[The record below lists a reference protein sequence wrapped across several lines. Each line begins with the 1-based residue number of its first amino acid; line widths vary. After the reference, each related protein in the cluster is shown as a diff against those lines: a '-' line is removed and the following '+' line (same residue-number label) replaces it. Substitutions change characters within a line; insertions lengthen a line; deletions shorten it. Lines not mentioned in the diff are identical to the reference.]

1 MAVSAQ
7 KAKAPIES
15 VIVSPINESVTFGPN
30 NTIIY
35 RVGADDLSYLL
46 PQDSYFT
53 MDCVFTIT
61 TKATAAPTQDIII
74 RAAPMFF
81 DNVRVI
87 HAGNEVYYSQYNVA
101 QQFLDYVKTGSD
113 LLDRDYYQYKTHNTY
128 QTLLDN
134 PTFSTPLV
142 IKSSEWVENG
152 DNTHYKC
159 EKKGIIILLGQILKI
174 FSQCDMIPLKYLAQ
188 QVEFRFML
196 AKPEDFMCCATK
208 TTGPSPKVVNFYDI
222 RGNKNTTSRYA
233 NEEQFTDYAALSY
246 TINKSRFYM
255 FGAAIDPGYDAV
267 LSTENQT
274 GAAKMWRYLQPRI
287 NMRNMPSSPT
297 GYYISNFQ
305 CITENTDKMFV
316 WATRNTNYSV
326 AIRPKVNNCNIRFGP
341 YQIPKSPT
349 SEDNWT
355 KPVIYKAL
363 VDDTLEY
370 STAYYT
376 CTNEDL
382 SNSYRPL
389 PAVFDTVGTG
399 AGALS
404 EHDTHILI
412 AGSFTT
418 DDNKLGSNSKAWN
431 SQYNLHYNLESAE
444 DPFILIL
451 AVDTEYVLTL
461 KNGMLTSTNL

>member
-15 VIVSPINESVTFGPN
+15 VIVSPINESVTFSPN

-35 RVGADDLSYLL
+35 RIGSDDLSYLL
-46 PQDSYFT
+46 PQDSYFN
-53 MDCVFTIT
+53 MDVRFVFNN
-61 TKATAAPTQDIII
+61 ADQPDQDLII
-74 RAAPMFF
+74 RASPMFF

-87 HAGNEVYYSQYNVA
+87 HAGNEVYYSQYNIA

-113 LLDRDYYQYKTHNTY
+113 LLDRDFCQYATHDTY
-128 QTLLDN
+128 EENNKSPTMSSPLIIKQNEWIPDDENN
-134 PTFSTPLV
+134 PTQYTCV
-142 IKSSEWVENG
+142 KR
-152 DNTHYKC
+152 
-159 EKKGIIILLGQILKI
+159 GITMRLGQVIKI
-174 FSQCDMIPLKYLAQ
+174 FSQCDMMPLKYLAQ

-196 AKPEDFMCCATK
+196 AKPEDFMCTI
-208 TTGPSPKVVNFYDI
+208 TDDGNNFYPLK
-222 RGNKNTTSRYA
+222 GNVNA
-233 NEEQFTDYAALSY
+233 NFIEEPQFPDFGSLSY
-246 TINKSRFYM
+246 TVEKSRFYM

-287 NMRNMPSSPT
+287 NLRNMPKSSP

-316 WATRNTNYSV
+316 WATRDTNY
-326 AIRPKVNNCNIRFGP
+326 ACTIRPKITNCNIRFGP
-341 YQIPKSPT
+341 YQIPKAPT
-349 SEDNWT
+349 AEDNWT
-355 KPVIYKAL
+355 KPALYKAL

-376 CTNEDL
+376 VTNKELANSYPVLPVSRTVNNED
-382 SNSYRPL
+382 
-389 PAVFDTVGTG
+389 VFDNTY
-399 AGALS
+399 
-404 EHDTHILI
+404 HDTHIII

-418 DDNKLGSNSKAWN
+418 DDDKLGSNSKAWN
-431 SQYNLHYNLESAE
+431 SQYNLHYNLESE
-444 DPFILIL
+444 EPPFIWVF

>member
-15 VIVSPINESVTFGPN
+15 VIVSPINESVTFSPN

-35 RVGADDLSYLL
+35 RIGSDDLSYLL
-46 PQDSYFT
+46 PQDSYFN
-53 MDCVFTIT
+53 MDVRFVFDNT
-61 TKATAAPTQDIII
+61 TKPTQDLIV
-74 RAAPMFF
+74 RSSPMFF

-87 HAGNEVYYSQYNVA
+87 HAGNEVYYSQYNIA

-113 LLDRDYYQYKTHNTY
+113 LLDRDFCQYATHDTY
-128 QTLLDN
+128 KEN
-134 PTFSTPLV
+134 KK
-142 IKSSEWVENG
+142 IKSMSSPLIIKADEWEAQG
-152 DNTHYKC
+152 THYTCVKR
-159 EKKGIIILLGQILKI
+159 GITMRLGQVIKI
-174 FSQCDMIPLKYLAQ
+174 FSQCDMMPLKYLAQ

-196 AKPEDFMCCATK
+196 AKPEDFMCTVQK
-208 TTGPSPKVVNFYDI
+208 DKDNFYPLK
-222 RGNKNTTSRYA
+222 GNVNTKFIS
-233 NEEQFTDYAALSY
+233 EPQFTNFGSLSY
-246 TINKSRFYM
+246 TVEKSRFYM

-287 NMRNMPSSPT
+287 NLRNMPTSSP

-316 WATRNTNYSV
+316 WATRDTNY
-326 AIRPKVNNCNIRFGP
+326 ACTIRPKITNCNIRFGP
-341 YQIPKSPT
+341 YQIPKAPT
-349 SEDNWT
+349 AEDNWT
-355 KPVIYKAL
+355 KPTLYKAL

-376 CTNEDL
+376 ITNKEL
-382 SNSYRPL
+382 ANSYPVL
-389 PAVFDTVGTG
+389 PASRIDGGGGNSDVFDNTY
-399 AGALS
+399 
-404 EHDTHILI
+404 HDTHIMI

-418 DDNKLGSNSKAWN
+418 DDDKLGSNSKAWN
-431 SQYNLHYNLESAE
+431 SQYNLHYNLETE
-444 DPFILIL
+444 EPPFIWVF

>member
-15 VIVSPINESVTFGPN
+15 VIVSPINESVTFSPN

-35 RVGADDLSYLL
+35 RIGSDDLSYLL
-46 PQDSYFT
+46 PQDSYFN
-53 MDCVFTIT
+53 MDVRFVFNNA
-61 TKATAAPTQDIII
+61 TKPDQDLII
-74 RAAPMFF
+74 RASPMFF

-87 HAGNEVYYSQYNVA
+87 HAGNEVYYSQYNIA

-113 LLDRDYYQYKTHNTY
+113 LLDRDFCQYATHDTY
-128 QTLLDN
+128 EENNKKESMSSPLIIKQNEWIPDDEDN
-134 PTFSTPLV
+134 PTQYTCV
-142 IKSSEWVENG
+142 KR
-152 DNTHYKC
+152 
-159 EKKGIIILLGQILKI
+159 GITMRLGQVIKI
-174 FSQCDMIPLKYLAQ
+174 FSQCDMMPLKYLAQ

-196 AKPEDFMCCATK
+196 AKPEDFMCTI
-208 TTGPSPKVVNFYDI
+208 TDDGNNFYPLK
-222 RGNKNTTSRYA
+222 GNENAKFII
-233 NEEQFTDYAALSY
+233 EPEFTNFGSLSY
-246 TINKSRFYM
+246 TVEKSRFYM

-287 NMRNMPSSPT
+287 NLRNMPKSSP

-316 WATRNTNYSV
+316 WATRDTNY
-326 AIRPKVNNCNIRFGP
+326 ACTIRPKITNCNIRFGP
-341 YQIPKSPT
+341 YQIPKAPT
-349 SEDNWT
+349 AEDNWT
-355 KPVIYKAL
+355 KPALYKAL

-376 CTNEDL
+376 VTNKEL
-382 SNSYRPL
+382 ANSYPVL
-389 PAVFDTVGTG
+389 PSSRTVDNSDVFEDTF
-399 AGALS
+399 
-404 EHDTHILI
+404 HDTHIMI

-418 DDNKLGSNSKAWN
+418 DDDKLGSNSKAWN
-431 SQYNLHYNLESAE
+431 SQYNLHYNLESE
-444 DPFILIL
+444 EPPFIWVF

>member
-15 VIVSPINESVTFGPN
+15 VIVSPINESVTFSPN

-35 RVGADDLSYLL
+35 RIGSDDLSYLL
-46 PQDSYFT
+46 PQDSYFN
-53 MDCVFTIT
+53 MDVRFVFNSAVKPI
-61 TKATAAPTQDIII
+61 QNLII
-74 RAAPMFF
+74 RASPMFF

-87 HAGNEVYYSQYNVA
+87 HAGNEVYYSQYNIA

-113 LLDRDYYQYKTHNTY
+113 LLDRDFCQYATHDTY
-128 QTLLDN
+128 EENNKSPSMSSPLIIKQDEWIPDDENN
-134 PTFSTPLV
+134 PTQYTCV
-142 IKSSEWVENG
+142 KR
-152 DNTHYKC
+152 
-159 EKKGIIILLGQILKI
+159 GITMRLGQVIKI
-174 FSQCDMIPLKYLAQ
+174 FSQCDMMPLKYLAQ

-196 AKPEDFMCCATK
+196 AKPEDFMCTIEND
-208 TTGPSPKVVNFYDI
+208 GNNFYPLK
-222 RGNKNTTSRYA
+222 GNINA
-233 NEEQFTDYAALSY
+233 NFISEPQFINFGSLTY
-246 TINKSRFYM
+246 TVEKSRFYM

-287 NMRNMPSSPT
+287 NLRNMPKSSP

-316 WATRNTNYSV
+316 WATRDTNY
-326 AIRPKVNNCNIRFGP
+326 ACTIRPKITNCNIRFGP
-341 YQIPKSPT
+341 YQIPKAPT
-349 SEDNWT
+349 AEDNWT
-355 KPVIYKAL
+355 KPALYKAL

-376 CTNEDL
+376 VTNKELANSYPVLPVSRTGDNED
-382 SNSYRPL
+382 
-389 PAVFDTVGTG
+389 VFENTY
-399 AGALS
+399 
-404 EHDTHILI
+404 HDTHIMI

-418 DDNKLGSNSKAWN
+418 DDDKLGSNSKAWN
-431 SQYNLHYNLESAE
+431 SQYNLHYNLESE
-444 DPFILIL
+444 EPPFIWVF

>member
-15 VIVSPINESVTFGPN
+15 VIVSPINESVTFSPN

-35 RVGADDLSYLL
+35 RIGSDDLSYLL
-46 PQDSYFT
+46 PQDSYFN
-53 MDCVFTIT
+53 MDVKFVFNNG
-61 TKATAAPTQDIII
+61 TKPDQDLII

-87 HAGNEVYYSQYNVA
+87 HAGNEVYYSQYNIA

-113 LLDRDYYQYKTHNTY
+113 LLNRDFCQYATHDTY
-128 QTLLDN
+128 EEN
-134 PTFSTPLV
+134 NESPSMSSPLI
-142 IKSSEWVENG
+142 IKQNEWIGNG
-152 DNTHYKC
+152 TGEGGETGATQFTCVKR
-159 EKKGIIILLGQILKI
+159 GITMRLGQVIKI
-174 FSQCDMIPLKYLAQ
+174 FSQCDMMPLKYLAQ

-196 AKPEDFMCCATK
+196 AKPEDFICTIEDI
-208 TTGPSPKVVNFYDI
+208 GNNFYPLK
-222 RGNKNTTSRYA
+222 GNEDDK
-233 NEEQFTDYAALSY
+233 FTIEPPLTNFGSLSY
-246 TINKSRFYM
+246 TVEKSRFYM

-287 NMRNMPSSPT
+287 NLRNMPESSP

-316 WATRNTNYSV
+316 WATRDTNY
-326 AIRPKVNNCNIRFGP
+326 ACTIRPKITNCNIRFGP

-349 SEDNWT
+349 AEDNWT
-355 KPVIYKAL
+355 KPALYKAL

-376 CTNEDL
+376 VTNKEL
-382 SNSYRPL
+382 ASSYPVL
-389 PAVFDTVGTG
+389 PASRTENNEEVFDVTR
-399 AGALS
+399 
-404 EHDTHILI
+404 HDTHIIL

-418 DDNKLGSNSKAWN
+418 DDDKLGSNSKAWN
-431 SQYNLHYNLESAE
+431 SQYNLHYNLELPE
-444 DPFILIL
+444 KPFIWVF

>member
-15 VIVSPINESVTFGPN
+15 VIVSPINESVTFSPN

-35 RVGADDLSYLL
+35 RIGSDDLSYLL
-46 PQDSYFT
+46 PQDSYFN
-53 MDCVFTIT
+53 MDVRFVFNNVN
-61 TKATAAPTQDIII
+61 KPDQDLII
-74 RAAPMFF
+74 RASPMFF

-87 HAGNEVYYSQYNVA
+87 HAGNEVYYSQYNIA

-113 LLDRDYYQYKTHNTY
+113 LLDRDFCQYATHDTYEENNKKKSMSSPLIIKQDEWIPNNTE
-128 QTLLDN
+128 N
-134 PTFSTPLV
+134 PTQYTCV
-142 IKSSEWVENG
+142 KR
-152 DNTHYKC
+152 
-159 EKKGIIILLGQILKI
+159 GITMRLGQVIKI
-174 FSQCDMIPLKYLAQ
+174 FSQCDMMPLKYLAQ

-196 AKPEDFMCCATK
+196 AKPEDFMCTI
-208 TTGPSPKVVNFYDI
+208 TNYGNNFYPLK
-222 RGNKNTTSRYA
+222 GNVNTKFIS
-233 NEEQFTDYAALSY
+233 EPQFTNFGSLSY
-246 TINKSRFYM
+246 TVEKSRFYM

-287 NMRNMPSSPT
+287 NLRNMPTSSP

-316 WATRNTNYSV
+316 WATRDTNY
-326 AIRPKVNNCNIRFGP
+326 ACTIRPKITNCNIRFGP
-341 YQIPKSPT
+341 YQIPKAPT
-349 SEDNWT
+349 AEDNWS
-355 KPVIYKAL
+355 KPALYKAL

-376 CTNEDL
+376 VTNKEL
-382 SNSYRPL
+382 ANSYPVL
-389 PAVFDTVGTG
+389 PVSRTDDNKDVFDNTY
-399 AGALS
+399 
-404 EHDTHILI
+404 HDTHIMI

-418 DDNKLGSNSKAWN
+418 DDDKLGSNSKAWN
-431 SQYNLHYNLESAE
+431 SQYNLHYNLESE
-444 DPFILIL
+444 EPPFIWVF

>member
-15 VIVSPINESVTFGPN
+15 VIVSPINESVTFSPN

-35 RVGADDLSYLL
+35 RIGSDDLSYLL
-46 PQDSYFT
+46 PQDSYFN
-53 MDCVFTIT
+53 MDVRFVFNNA
-61 TKATAAPTQDIII
+61 TKPNQDLII
-74 RAAPMFF
+74 RASPMFF

-87 HAGNEVYYSQYNVA
+87 HAGNEVYYSQYNIA

-113 LLDRDYYQYKTHNTY
+113 LLDRDFCQYATHDTY
-128 QTLLDN
+128 
-134 PTFSTPLV
+134 
-142 IKSSEWVENG
+142 EEN
-152 DNTHYKC
+152 N
-159 EKKGIIILLGQILKI
+159 EKKSMSSPLIIKQDEWIPNDTEHPSQYTCVKRGITMRLGQVIKI
-174 FSQCDMIPLKYLAQ
+174 FSQCDMMPLKYLAQ

-196 AKPEDFMCCATK
+196 AKPEDFMCTI
-208 TTGPSPKVVNFYDI
+208 TNDGNNFYPLK
-222 RGNKNTTSRYA
+222 GNENAKFII
-233 NEEQFTDYAALSY
+233 EPEFTNFGSLSY
-246 TINKSRFYM
+246 TVEKSRFYM

-287 NMRNMPSSPT
+287 NLRNMPKSSP

-316 WATRNTNYSV
+316 WATRDTNY
-326 AIRPKVNNCNIRFGP
+326 ACTIRPKITNCNIRFGP
-341 YQIPKSPT
+341 YQIPKAPT
-349 SEDNWT
+349 AEDNWT
-355 KPVIYKAL
+355 KPALYKAL

-376 CTNEDL
+376 VTNKEL
-382 SNSYRPL
+382 ANSYPVL
-389 PAVFDTVGTG
+389 PTSRTEDNSDVFEHTF
-399 AGALS
+399 
-404 EHDTHILI
+404 HDTHIMI

-418 DDNKLGSNSKAWN
+418 DDDKLGSNSKAWN
-431 SQYNLHYNLESAE
+431 SQYNLHYNLESE
-444 DPFILIL
+444 EPPFIWVF

>member
-15 VIVSPINESVTFGPN
+15 VIVSPINESVTFSPN

-35 RVGADDLSYLL
+35 RIGSDDLSYLL
-46 PQDSYFT
+46 PQDSYFN
-53 MDCVFTIT
+53 MDVKFVLNSGD
-61 TKATAAPTQDIII
+61 KPEQDLII

-87 HAGNEVYYSQYNVA
+87 HAGNEVYYSQYNIA

-113 LLDRDYYQYKTHNTY
+113 LLDRDFCQYATHDTY
-128 QTLLDN
+128 EEN
-134 PTFSTPLV
+134 NKSPSMSSPLI
-142 IKSSEWVENG
+142 IKANEWIGNG
-152 DNTHYKC
+152 DAGDYLETNATQFTCVKR
-159 EKKGIIILLGQILKI
+159 GITMRLGQVIKI
-174 FSQCDMIPLKYLAQ
+174 FSQCDMMPLKYLAQ

-196 AKPEDFMCCATK
+196 AKPEDFICTIEDDGK
-208 TTGPSPKVVNFYDI
+208 NFYPLK
-222 RGNKNTTSRYA
+222 GNMDNKFI
-233 NEEQFTDYAALSY
+233 EEPAFDDFGSLSY
-246 TINKSRFYM
+246 TVEKSRFYM

-287 NMRNMPSSPT
+287 NLRNMPESSP

-316 WATRNTNYSV
+316 WATRDTNY
-326 AIRPKVNNCNIRFGP
+326 ACTIRPKITNCNIRFGP
-341 YQIPKSPT
+341 YQIPKAPT
-349 SEDNWT
+349 AEDNWT
-355 KPVIYKAL
+355 KPALYKAL

-376 CTNEDL
+376 VTNKEL
-382 SNSYRPL
+382 ANSYPVL
-389 PAVFDTVGTG
+389 PVSRNANNRDVFDNTY
-399 AGALS
+399 
-404 EHDTHILI
+404 HDTHIMI

-418 DDNKLGSNSKAWN
+418 DDDKLGSNSKAWN
-431 SQYNLHYNLESAE
+431 SQYNLHYNLELPE
-444 DPFILIL
+444 GPFIWVF

>member
-15 VIVSPINESVTFGPN
+15 VIVSPINESVTFSPN

-35 RVGADDLSYLL
+35 RIGSDDLSYLL
-46 PQDSYFT
+46 PQDSYFN
-53 MDCVFTIT
+53 MDVRFVFNHA
-61 TKATAAPTQDIII
+61 TKPTQDLIV
-74 RAAPMFF
+74 RSSPMFF

-87 HAGNEVYYSQYNVA
+87 HAGNEVYYSQYNIA

-113 LLDRDYYQYKTHNTY
+113 LLDRDFCQYATHDTYKENKKTKSMSSPLIIKADEWEAQGT
-128 QTLLDN
+128 
-134 PTFSTPLV
+134 PTT
-142 IKSSEWVENG
+142 
-152 DNTHYKC
+152 THYTCVKR
-159 EKKGIIILLGQILKI
+159 GITMRLGQVIKI
-174 FSQCDMIPLKYLAQ
+174 FSQCDMMPLKYLAQ

-196 AKPEDFMCCATK
+196 AKPEDFMCTAQ
-208 TTGPSPKVVNFYDI
+208 TGKDNFYPLK
-222 RGNKNTTSRYA
+222 GNVNTKFIS
-233 NEEQFTDYAALSY
+233 EPQFTNFGSLSY
-246 TINKSRFYM
+246 TVEKSRFYM

-287 NMRNMPSSPT
+287 NLRNMPTSSP

-316 WATRNTNYSV
+316 WATRDTNY
-326 AIRPKVNNCNIRFGP
+326 ACTIRPKITNCNIRFGP
-341 YQIPKSPT
+341 YQIPKAPT
-349 SEDNWT
+349 AEDNWT
-355 KPVIYKAL
+355 KPTLYKAL

-376 CTNEDL
+376 ITNKEL
-382 SNSYRPL
+382 ANSYPVL
-389 PAVFDTVGTG
+389 PASRINGTNDDVFENTY
-399 AGALS
+399 
-404 EHDTHILI
+404 HDTHIMI

-418 DDNKLGSNSKAWN
+418 DDDKLGSNSKAWN
-431 SQYNLHYNLESAE
+431 SQYNLHYNLETE
-444 DPFILIL
+444 EPPFIWVF

>member
-15 VIVSPINESVTFGPN
+15 VIVSPINESVTFSPN

-35 RVGADDLSYLL
+35 RIGSDDLSYLL
-46 PQDSYFT
+46 PQDSYFN
-53 MDCVFTIT
+53 MDVKFVFNSG
-61 TKATAAPTQDIII
+61 TKPNKDLII

-87 HAGNEVYYSQYNVA
+87 HAGNEVYYSQYNIA

-113 LLDRDYYQYKTHNTY
+113 LLDRDFCQYATHDTY
-128 QTLLDN
+128 
-134 PTFSTPLV
+134 
-142 IKSSEWVENG
+142 KENG
-152 DNTHYKC
+152 KSKSMSSPLIIKQDEWIPNKPSGATQHTCVKR
-159 EKKGIIILLGQILKI
+159 GITMRLGQVIKI
-174 FSQCDMIPLKYLAQ
+174 FSQCDMMPLKYLAQ

-196 AKPEDFMCCATK
+196 AKPEDFMCTI
-208 TTGPSPKVVNFYDI
+208 TNNGNNFYPLK
-222 RGNKNTTSRYA
+222 GNVDDKFI
-233 NEEQFTDYAALSY
+233 EEPEFTNFGLLTY
-246 TINKSRFYM
+246 TVEKSRFYM

-287 NMRNMPSSPT
+287 NLRNMPESSP

-316 WATRNTNYSV
+316 WATRDTNY
-326 AIRPKVNNCNIRFGP
+326 ACTIRPKITNCNIRFGP
-341 YQIPKSPT
+341 YQIPKAPT
-349 SEDNWT
+349 AEDNWT
-355 KPVIYKAL
+355 KPALYKAL

-376 CTNEDL
+376 VTNKEL
-382 SNSYRPL
+382 ANSYPVL
-389 PAVFDTVGTG
+389 PASRING
-399 AGALS
+399 AGGNADVF
-404 EHDTHILI
+404 EKTYHDTHIIL

-418 DDNKLGSNSKAWN
+418 DDDKLGSNSKAWN
-431 SQYNLHYNLESAE
+431 SQYNLHYNLELPE
-444 DPFILIL
+444 KPFIWVF

>member
-15 VIVSPINESVTFGPN
+15 VIVSPINESVTFSPN

-35 RVGADDLSYLL
+35 RIGSDDLSYLL
-46 PQDSYFT
+46 PQDSYFN
-53 MDCVFTIT
+53 MDVRFVFNNA
-61 TKATAAPTQDIII
+61 TKPNQDLII
-74 RAAPMFF
+74 RASPMFF

-87 HAGNEVYYSQYNVA
+87 HAGNEVYYSQYNIA

-113 LLDRDYYQYKTHNTY
+113 LLDRDFCQYATHDTYKENNKKASMSSPLIIKTNEWIPNDTEH
-128 QTLLDN
+128 
-134 PTFSTPLV
+134 PTQYTCV
-142 IKSSEWVENG
+142 KR
-152 DNTHYKC
+152 
-159 EKKGIIILLGQILKI
+159 GITMRLGQVIKI
-174 FSQCDMIPLKYLAQ
+174 FSQCDMMPLKYLAQ

-196 AKPEDFMCCATK
+196 AKPEDFMCTI
-208 TTGPSPKVVNFYDI
+208 TNDGNNFYPLK
-222 RGNKNTTSRYA
+222 GNI
-233 NEEQFTDYAALSY
+233 NEKFISEPQFTNFGSLTY
-246 TINKSRFYM
+246 TVEKSRFYM

-287 NMRNMPSSPT
+287 NLRNMPTSSP

-316 WATRNTNYSV
+316 WATRDTNY
-326 AIRPKVNNCNIRFGP
+326 ACTIRPKITNCNIRFGP
-341 YQIPKSPT
+341 YQIPKAPT
-349 SEDNWT
+349 AEDNWT
-355 KPVIYKAL
+355 KPALYKAL

-376 CTNEDL
+376 VTNKEL
-382 SNSYRPL
+382 ANSYPVL
-389 PAVFDTVGTG
+389 PTSRIDGTNDDVFENTY
-399 AGALS
+399 
-404 EHDTHILI
+404 HDTHIMI

-418 DDNKLGSNSKAWN
+418 DDDKLGSNSKAWN
-431 SQYNLHYNLESAE
+431 SQYNLHYNLESE
-444 DPFILIL
+444 EPPFIWVF

>member
-15 VIVSPINESVTFGPN
+15 VIVSPINESVTFSPN

-35 RVGADDLSYLL
+35 RIGSDDLSYLL
-46 PQDSYFT
+46 PQDSYFN
-53 MDCVFTIT
+53 MDVRFVFNNA
-61 TKATAAPTQDIII
+61 TKPTQDLIV
-74 RAAPMFF
+74 RASPMFF

-87 HAGNEVYYSQYNVA
+87 HAGNEVYYSQYNIA

-113 LLDRDYYQYKTHNTY
+113 LLDRDFCQYATHDTY
-128 QTLLDN
+128 EEN
-134 PTFSTPLV
+134 NEKESMSSPLI
-142 IKSSEWVENG
+142 IKKNEWIGNG
-152 DNTHYKC
+152 SGNGGETDATQFTCVKR
-159 EKKGIIILLGQILKI
+159 GITMRLGQVIKI
-174 FSQCDMIPLKYLAQ
+174 FSQCDMMPLKYLAQ

-196 AKPEDFMCCATK
+196 AKPEDFMCTIEND
-208 TTGPSPKVVNFYDI
+208 GYNFYPLK
-222 RGNKNTTSRYA
+222 GNVNDKFI
-233 NEEQFTDYAALSY
+233 EEPEFTNFGSLSY
-246 TINKSRFYM
+246 TVEKSRFYM

-287 NMRNMPSSPT
+287 NLRNMPKSSP

-316 WATRNTNYSV
+316 WATRDTNY
-326 AIRPKVNNCNIRFGP
+326 ACTIRPKITNCNIRFGP
-341 YQIPKSPT
+341 YQIPKAPT
-349 SEDNWT
+349 AEDNWT
-355 KPVIYKAL
+355 KPALYKAL

-376 CTNEDL
+376 VTNKEL
-382 SNSYRPL
+382 ANSYPVL
-389 PAVFDTVGTG
+389 PASRNENNDDVFDFTY
-399 AGALS
+399 
-404 EHDTHILI
+404 HDTHIMI

-418 DDNKLGSNSKAWN
+418 DDDKLGSNSKAWN
-431 SQYNLHYNLESAE
+431 SQYNLHYNLESE
-444 DPFILIL
+444 EPPFIWVF

>member
-15 VIVSPINESVTFGPN
+15 VIVSPINESVTFSPN

-35 RVGADDLSYLL
+35 RIGSDDLSYLL
-46 PQDSYFT
+46 PQDSYFN
-53 MDCVFTIT
+53 MDVKFTFND
-61 TKATAAPTQDIII
+61 AAKPKQDLII

-87 HAGNEVYYSQYNVA
+87 HAGNEVYYSQYNIA

-113 LLDRDYYQYKTHNTY
+113 LLDRDFCQYATHDTYKENNKTATM
-128 QTLLDN
+128 
-134 PTFSTPLV
+134 SSPLI
-142 IKSSEWVENG
+142 IKESEWEAQG
-152 DNTHYKC
+152 TPTTTHYTCIKR
-159 EKKGIIILLGQILKI
+159 GITMRLGQVIKI
-174 FSQCDMIPLKYLAQ
+174 FSQCDMMPLKYLAQ

-196 AKPEDFMCCATK
+196 AKPEDFMCTMANNTNLCPLKGNSSTITGENEFTK
-208 TTGPSPKVVNFYDI
+208 LS
-222 RGNKNTTSRYA
+222 S
-233 NEEQFTDYAALSY
+233 LSY
-246 TINKSRFYM
+246 TVEKSRFYM

-287 NMRNMPSSPT
+287 NLRNMPESSP

-305 CITENTDKMFV
+305 CITENTDKIFI
-316 WATRNTNYSV
+316 WATRDTNY
-326 AIRPKVNNCNIRFGP
+326 ACTIRPKITNCNIRFGP
-341 YQIPKSPT
+341 YQIPKAPT
-349 SEDNWT
+349 AEDNWT
-355 KPVIYKAL
+355 KPALYKAL

-376 CTNEDL
+376 ITNKEL
-382 SNSYRPL
+382 ANSYTVL
-389 PAVFDTVGTG
+389 PAQYSGGTIP
-399 AGALS
+399 AAATSIFALS
-404 EHDTHILI
+404 PHDTHIMI

-418 DDNKLGSNSKAWN
+418 DDDKLGSNSKAWN
-431 SQYNLHYNLESAE
+431 SQYNLHYNLEVAE
-444 DPFILIL
+444 KPFIWVF